1 MVALESYPGIAAIRY
16 HLISTWLS
24 LPGSEAA
31 WAEFL
36 RSTHACR
43 SNTIAGVM
51 TGFVPLSKLMA
62 EPIEGLRRWAKGRAK
77 YATTQQQES
86 KLRKLL

>member
-43 SNTIAGVM
+43 SNTIELRQIQAVM
-51 TGFVPLSKLMA
+51 DHQA
-62 EPIEGLRRWAKGRAK
+62 ELALAFG
-77 YATTQQQES
+77 
-86 KLRKLL
+86 